1 MNKTKFIIIFLVI
14 LLLASFSAVFLLYTK
29 IKNTNA
35 IPDDPKGDSQKTIKS
50 VSKIFELP
58 EGETPTVATIM
69 SMEELKYQP
78 FFARAKIGDKVLI
91 YQKSL
96 KVILWRP
103 STGKIIE
110 ISTLGA
116 PEENNKDIVEEDNL
130 ENEESINKSE

>member
-29 IKNTNA
+29 IQNTNA

-50 VSKIFELP
+50 VSKIIELP
-58 EGETPTVATIM
+58 ENETPTVATIM

-78 FFARAKIGDKVLI
+78 FFSNAKIGDKVLI

-110 ISTLGA
+110 VSTLGA
-116 PEENNKDIVEEDNL
+116 SEENNNIVEEENNL
-130 ENEESINKSE
+130 ENEENINKPE